1 MDNAFPSWSFLASGK
16 ITTCYSNPNS
26 PFVLRLSQSTIHHSS
41 LNTDPKPSINSLFP
55 STFTDKITAILL
67 PSSSSSFDLSNKEAS
82 LMINRASNCSIE
94 LKPKMASPS
103 ILPWQC
109 QHQQPSNLPPFP
121 PLNANRF
128 VIKNPACSYNPVDLF
143 SDPANTEECIKK
155 LAADSQKFWAAS
167 PSPSPSLSPKCP
179 RFNYFKS
186 FSGGVET
193 SDSAALA
200 ASSQTIVPIIGAILR
215 RSNIIPLIFRQQQ
228 NFGPVV
234 GSSPTCVDHFG
245 ACVIYNRL
253 VDITSGWEEACD
265 LVDLGVAT
273 LNLNFNSNGIKQLQN
288 ALGLVK
294 FDQPKTIELMRAL
307 NANECVYFL
316 SRWLVFASLCDV
328 TIIVAYEKVDSSEEE
343 REQGDLGS
351 DSDSIM
357 MDTVDVDGSTY
368 KVPKDQTIPGVIQ
381 IGNTKYSYVVKIL
394 DTTIKKARKSL
405 KNRQQSE
412 LRLFSKQTISN

>member
-1 MDNAFPSWSFLASGK
+1 
-16 ITTCYSNPNS
+16 
-26 PFVLRLSQSTIHHSS
+26 
-41 LNTDPKPSINSLFP
+41 
-55 STFTDKITAILL
+55 
-67 PSSSSSFDLSNKEAS
+67 
-82 LMINRASNCSIE
+82 
-94 LKPKMASPS
+94 
-103 ILPWQC
+103 
-109 QHQQPSNLPPFP
+109 
-121 PLNANRF
+121 
-128 VIKNPACSYNPVDLF
+128 
-143 SDPANTEECIKK
+143 
-155 LAADSQKFWAAS
+155 
-167 PSPSPSLSPKCP
+167 
-179 RFNYFKS
+179 
-186 FSGGVET
+186 
-193 SDSAALA
+193 
-200 ASSQTIVPIIGAILR
+200 
-215 RSNIIPLIFRQQQ
+215 
-228 NFGPVV
+228 
-234 GSSPTCVDHFG
+234 
-245 ACVIYNRL
+245 
-253 VDITSGWEEACD
+253 